1 MSEAQQLPSANSQ
14 QTPAKPVSAA
24 AQFLRTTEA
33 FAQRTLTSML
43 GEEEGKKRAAQ
54 FAATF
59 SAASAAN
66 PDIQGCSPQSVAAAM
81 VNSIITGILPGGPA
95 PGCYLI
101 PKGGALQ
108 WWLNHRGMIALA
120 KRSGQ
125 RIQVR
130 PIFPGDIFTAHD
142 DEVGVHFSYE
152 NAHPPEAE
160 GYEHLIEV
168 VVIVRDESGVLLD
181 LHRCSKGYIADCRKV
196 KGAGPVWNAW
206 PLEMAYKTAIKS
218 AVARGVISLT
228 SDPATRQVLDE
239 EIKAERA
246 EVTQPES
253 VAPPAPKQIGKG
265 LDAVNRALDADFEE
279 VQEEAA
285 AK

>member
-1 MSEAQQLPSANSQ
+1 
-14 QTPAKPVSAA
+14 
-24 AQFLRTTEA
+24 
-33 FAQRTLTSML
+33 ML

-66 PDIQGCSPQSVAAAM
+66 PDIQGCNPQSVAAAM

-120 KRSGQ
+120 KRAGQ
-125 RIQVR
+125 RVQVR
-130 PIFPGDIFTAHD
+130 PIFPGDVFDAYD
-142 DEVGVHFSYE
+142 DETGTHFRYD
-152 NAHPPEAE
+152 NKHPPEAE
-160 GYEHLIEV
+160 EYKSLIEV
-168 VVIVRDESGVLLD
+168 VVIVRDDESGVLLD
-181 LHRCSKGYIADCRKV
+181 LHRCSKGYIEDCRKV
-196 KGAGPVWNAW
+196 KGAGPVWNSW

-228 SDPATRQVLDE
+228 SDLATRQVLDE
-239 EIKAERA
+239 ESRVERV
-246 EVTQPES
+246 EVAQPEA
-253 VAPPAPKQIGKG
+253 VTTPAPKQIGKG
-265 LDAVNRALDADFEE
+265 LDAVNKALDADFEE
-279 VQEEAA
+279 VPAEAE

>member
-1 MSEAQQLPSANSQ
+1 
-14 QTPAKPVSAA
+14 
-24 AQFLRTTEA
+24 
-33 FAQRTLTSML
+33 ML

-101 PKGGALQ
+101 PKKGALQ

-120 KRSGQ
+120 KRASQ
-125 RIQVR
+125 RVQVR
-130 PIFPGDIFTAHD
+130 PIFPGDVLESYD
-142 DEVGVHFSYE
+142 DQDGVHFKYE
-152 NAHPPEAE
+152 NKHPPEAE
-160 GYEHLIEV
+160 NYKSLIEV
-168 VVIVRDESGVLLD
+168 IVVVRDMSGVLLD
-181 LHRCSKGYIADCRKV
+181 VHRCSKSYIEDCRKV
-196 KGAGPVWNAW
+196 QGVGPVWEKW
-206 PLEMAYKTAIKS
+206 PLEMAYKTAVKS

-239 EIKAERA
+239 EAKVERV
-246 EVTQPES
+246 EVTQPE
-253 VAPPAPKQIGKG
+253 APVTPAPKQIGKG
-265 LDAVNRALDADFEE
+265 LDAVNKALDADYEE
-279 VQEEAA
+279 VPSEVVSQ
-285 AK
+285 

>member
-1 MSEAQQLPSANSQ
+1 MSEPQLPANNGQ
-14 QTPAKPVSAA
+14 QQAAKPPTAA
-24 AQFLRTTEA
+24 AQFLKVTEGY
-33 FAQRTLTSML
+33 AQRTLIAML
-43 GEEEGKKRAAQ
+43 GEDEGKKRAAQ

-66 PDIQGCSPQSVAAAM
+66 ADIQGCSTQSVAAAL

-120 KRSGQ
+120 KRAGQ

-142 DEVGVHFSYE
+142 DETGVHFRYE
-152 NAHPPEAE
+152 NAHPPDAE

-168 VVIVRDESGVLLD
+168 VVIVRDEAGVLLD

-196 KGAGPVWNAW
+196 KGAGPVWNTW

-228 SDPATRQVLDE
+228 GDHAVRQVLDDE
-239 EIKAERA
+239 AKAERVDVEQQQA
-246 EVTQPES
+246 PA
-253 VAPPAPKQIGKG
+253 APPKQLGKG
-265 LDAVNRALDADFEE
+265 MDALNAVIDADFEDAPK
-279 VQEEAA
+279 VPVEAA
-285 AK
+285 A